1 MTKRQKYPE
10 QLKFRN
16 LLNSNQKLMNSM
28 PLQLLNP
35 SIFKPMTIKSSGRS
49 SLPAAQSR
57 STLILGR
64 G

>member
-1 MTKRQKYPE
+1 MTTSQKYLE
-10 QLKFRN
+10 KLKFRN
-16 LLNSNQKLMNSM
+16 LLNSNQKLMKIR
-28 PLQLLNP
+28 PLQLLTP
-35 SIFKPMTIKSSGRS
+35 SIFKPMTIKSSGGI

>member
-1 MTKRQKYPE
+1 MATSQKYPE
-10 QLKFRN
+10 KLKFRN
-16 LLNSNQKLMNSM
+16 LLNPNQKLINSR
-28 PLQLLNP
+28 PLQLLTP
-35 SIFKPMTIKSSGRS
+35 LIFKPMTIKSSGGI